1 MLRKLRKNY
10 RRLVAFML
18 TVAMTFT
25 NVFTNLNVAFA
36 AGEEQE
42 ALFLVDGE
50 DLREAIDSAVDGGE
64 TFKFSSLELK
74 AKTKSLKASYEK
86 LIGGKN
92 GKVYQLDVDVDE
104 RYAPEDTSIEV
115 FYNAGTEEVIFLF
128 INESDMVVKFRA
140 NVDGYETARVTI
152 NPNAANV
159 DDTEASYVEDYSN
172 TNMIDDMPHTLGAEV
187 LNPTTEAGADEGT
200 DAGETSEAVEGPAG
214 ETGAADGNETEES
227 SPAEETSEAGEDV
240 EGETTDAAENGDSEI
255 GETTEAAGSEAGE
268 TSEAAGSKEETT
280 VADENN
286 TTEEDGETTEE
297 TTVEETEAEE
307 SEAETE
313 AETETEIEAEAADN
327 EADAED
333 EAAGEAGAADE
344 VQPEAGSATASIS
357 IRKIRQVAS
366 SVQVLDDADIVIDPE
381 NVPEDETPEIS
392 EDSDVEVET
401 EEKTEAPEEEPEE
414 TTEAETEDTRAAETE
429 ETEAEVSGD
438 DESEESSAAQET
450 TEIDETTAADE
461 SSAADTETS
470 ATDESN
476 AADTETSASDE
487 TSGSGDETDASE
499 ESSAADIIIEE
510 ESTAAG
516 ETDASGTPVEVESS
530 AADSSAG
537 ETEAPEGSGDAD
549 IPDIKDGQ
557 ELEDDIN
564 GAFETLGTL
573 NGKAYNTVTIWDSA
587 NARAYKV
594 AAKDLAGIEAVA
606 GVYRVDYAVDPVGSA
621 SFKGSRSISEGEN
634 LYFAVVP
641 QEGFQITI
649 VTANGVELEEVDA
662 ETVAS
667 EAESLAG
674 YAHIYAIEEAAEDLE
689 IVASL
694 EEVVEGS
701 HPEFSD
707 SVTVNGVTVTAT
719 AEEGIIPEGT
729 VLSVEDVTGQVEAA
743 VKEKL
748 ESEDSEKVVQAVLA
762 YDINLMLGGKKLN
775 NTWGEGADSY
785 VTVRFSGS
793 RIAELSKD
801 ADQIDVST
809 LETPTQTVEA
819 ALGGTEEMAV
829 VDDITVDNITV
840 NSEEGKSIDV
850 SGDASVRTVEFETT
864 HFTVETIVF
873 SQRESISIAVVPE
886 ETTMRVGDQ
895 PFQAIAEVTP
905 EENAAEITITWSSN
919 NQKVATVTNEGL
931 ITPIGVGEAIITV
944 TARDKDK
951 QALASAALVVNVTK
965 QLMGVSQQTAFFYIS
980 KLTNTSGKDYSL
992 AWYFAGEGT
1001 VNAPPAAGSETK
1013 YYDMT
1018 MIGDKPVPN
1027 ETHSYTCVNNE
1038 WEHSC
1043 SENKQFEAPNFPDI
1057 EKTVNGETITY
1068 RYKGNVD
1075 DSYNGLTYTVEW
1087 KYISDT
1093 SGANANV
1100 NGINHYL
1107 EHGNVYHVDGYAVL
1121 SDSVTVDFRVKNP
1134 GADGFASVY
1143 GDEKILVYDNVG
1155 EDGVDVEAPEQNGY
1169 VDENTG
1175 IRYNFDGWY
1184 TDSSCNQEYKYD
1196 GDFKGIK
1203 ESIVFYGR
1211 YTAQDSLY
1219 YNANGGAGTMAP
1231 TIGLANSR
1239 VQVKANEYTR
1249 EGYEFAGWNTSADGK
1264 GISYAVGNTYQLS
1277 DGDDVLYAQWEADTA
1292 KITFKTNG
1300 GSSVPEMTGK
1310 TDEGIT
1316 DRTMPETTRTG
1327 YTFTG
1332 WYAEEELETEVSS
1345 LPGSY
1350 PAGTTTYYAA
1360 WTADES
1366 KIVFVTN
1373 GGSSVPEMTGKTD
1386 EEITDRTMPTTVR
1399 TGYTFSGWYD
1409 NVVLTGT
1416 EATQLPAAFPVG
1428 TKTYYAKWTKRT
1440 DLSYIKNYLEVD
1452 ANGEPVLDD
1461 EQKQIK
1467 IKESVPVG
1475 NQTFEDTVYSD
1486 NIKEEIEGYV
1496 YKGVNVPSLTISATE
1511 TDNVFNFY
1519 YTRRTDQSYT
1529 VNYLERGTGE
1539 NGKDKVLHEP
1549 KVVENQTFGVLVTE
1563 TALPIPGYDIVA
1575 PGQETIQ
1582 IRVEKDNVK
1591 NVIDFYYT
1599 EQSPITITYVAA
1611 PETVEENGEQ
1621 KEVRHGGVTASATST
1636 ANPEESATN
1645 SLKPASGTP
1654 AGSTAVPDTGYYFSG
1669 WKRLLDDGTESTT
1682 YVSTDTNFTPAKNA
1696 ETGIYEEATYVAHFE
1711 IQGDRSYEIH
1721 YFYENADKW
1730 KGYRED
1736 EDGKVIVDHKA
1747 TYGTKIPYATGR
1759 IETSFADDE
1768 NIYTFERIDGPET
1781 VTENDAANI
1790 VKVYYSVD
1798 NAGTPDPG
1806 KPNPGGTDGIP
1817 DKYQITFTYQAAENA
1832 HGTVTGTTSE
1842 VKTIQEITRDPDTLV
1857 ITSVGEKTQAHPT
1870 QPSKVEGDP
1879 KDGYSFEKWNDGKE
1893 EFLSDDAL
1901 RAKAYDV
1908 DKTFTAYFKA
1918 NAQEYTVRFLE
1929 EGTNKEL
1936 AKEVAYSAVY
1946 DEEVRGASKR
1956 IEIPEYT
1963 FVKANNIKVGSDNKA
1978 NIINVLYST
1987 DSKSDLTENPDP
1999 TPENPGDG
2007 IPDKYQVTFTYQA
2020 EANAHGTVTGTT
2032 SEVKTIQEIRRD
2044 AEGTITSVGTVTPAN
2059 PTQPST
2065 IGTETGYHFDKW
2077 TDEAGNEYKDDPA
2090 LTRERFAVNKTFTAH
2105 FTPDAQTYIVRHVDE
2120 DTGRIIETSEAKAT
2134 IFGAVING
2142 VNEKQKINGY
2152 AFVKADVLTIGIDNS
2167 RNTVN
2172 VYYSADTKSDP
2183 KADPNLDL
2191 DPENLGDGIPD
2202 KYQITFTYVAE
2213 ENGTVTGTTTEVGT
2227 IQQIERDPETG
2238 VITLKGE
2245 ESPVYPTQPSTVKAN
2260 EGYYFLQWNDG
2271 SENLVND
2278 DAVRGKSYLKDTTFQ
2293 AYFEATPNN
2302 LWEASKRVTNI
2313 PSRGY
2318 YRVGEDA
2325 TFEITVRMKP
2335 GANRPLKDIT
2345 LREQLAGAYF
2355 VEYANC
2361 GYTVDAATP
2370 GLARIDRLEPDRST
2384 AHSLQGN
2391 QK

>member
-1 MLRKLRKNY
+1 MFYYTKKTDLGYTVKYVEKDAEGNVVLDGTGKP
-10 RRLVAFML
+10 LEVAVSENR
-18 TVAMTFT
+18 TGR
-25 NVFTNLNVAFA
+25 VF
-36 AGEEQE
+36 G
-42 ALFLVDGE
+42 
-50 DLREAIDSAVDGGE
+50 S
-64 TFKFSSLELK
+64 
-74 AKTKSLKASYEK
+74 SYEETAK
-86 LIGGKN
+86 SVAGYN
-92 GKVYQLDVDVDE
+92 VDE
-104 RYAPEDTSIEV
+104 AKKSIKIEKESGNELV
-115 FYNAGTEEVIFLF
+115 FYYT
-128 INESDMVVKFRA
+128 KC
-140 NVDGYETARVTI
+140 
-152 NPNAANV
+152 
-159 DDTEASYVEDYSN
+159 
-172 TNMIDDMPHTLGAEV
+172 TN
-187 LNPTTEAGADEGT
+187 
-200 DAGETSEAVEGPAG
+200 
-214 ETGAADGNETEES
+214 
-227 SPAEETSEAGEDV
+227 
-240 EGETTDAAENGDSEI
+240 
-255 GETTEAAGSEAGE
+255 
-268 TSEAAGSKEETT
+268 
-280 VADENN
+280 
-286 TTEEDGETTEE
+286 
-297 TTVEETEAEE
+297 
-307 SEAETE
+307 
-313 AETETEIEAEAADN
+313 
-327 EADAED
+327 
-333 EAAGEAGAADE
+333 
-344 VQPEAGSATASIS
+344 
-357 IRKIRQVAS
+357 
-366 SVQVLDDADIVIDPE
+366 
-381 NVPEDETPEIS
+381 
-392 EDSDVEVET
+392 
-401 EEKTEAPEEEPEE
+401 
-414 TTEAETEDTRAAETE
+414 
-429 ETEAEVSGD
+429 
-438 DESEESSAAQET
+438 
-450 TEIDETTAADE
+450 
-461 SSAADTETS
+461 
-470 ATDESN
+470 
-476 AADTETSASDE
+476 
-487 TSGSGDETDASE
+487 
-499 ESSAADIIIEE
+499 
-510 ESTAAG
+510 
-516 ETDASGTPVEVESS
+516 
-530 AADSSAG
+530 
-537 ETEAPEGSGDAD
+537 
-549 IPDIKDGQ
+549 
-557 ELEDDIN
+557 
-564 GAFETLGTL
+564 
-573 NGKAYNTVTIWDSA
+573 
-587 NARAYKV
+587 
-594 AAKDLAGIEAVA
+594 
-606 GVYRVDYAVDPVGSA
+606 
-621 SFKGSRSISEGEN
+621 
-634 LYFAVVP
+634 
-641 QEGFQITI
+641 
-649 VTANGVELEEVDA
+649 
-662 ETVAS
+662 
-667 EAESLAG
+667 
-674 YAHIYAIEEAAEDLE
+674 
-689 IVASL
+689 
-694 EEVVEGS
+694 
-701 HPEFSD
+701 
-707 SVTVNGVTVTAT
+707 
-719 AEEGIIPEGT
+719 
-729 VLSVEDVTGQVEAA
+729 
-743 VKEKL
+743 
-748 ESEDSEKVVQAVLA
+748 
-762 YDINLMLGGKKLN
+762 
-775 NTWGEGADSY
+775 
-785 VTVRFSGS
+785 
-793 RIAELSKD
+793 
-801 ADQIDVST
+801 
-809 LETPTQTVEA
+809 
-819 ALGGTEEMAV
+819 
-829 VDDITVDNITV
+829 
-840 NSEEGKSIDV
+840 
-850 SGDASVRTVEFETT
+850 
-864 HFTVETIVF
+864 
-873 SQRESISIAVVPE
+873 
-886 ETTMRVGDQ
+886 
-895 PFQAIAEVTP
+895 
-905 EENAAEITITWSSN
+905 
-919 NQKVATVTNEGL
+919 
-931 ITPIGVGEAIITV
+931 
-944 TARDKDK
+944 
-951 QALASAALVVNVTK
+951 
-965 QLMGVSQQTAFFYIS
+965 
-980 KLTNTSGKDYSL
+980 
-992 AWYFAGEGT
+992 
-1001 VNAPPAAGSETK
+1001 
-1013 YYDMT
+1013 
-1018 MIGDKPVPN
+1018 
-1027 ETHSYTCVNNE
+1027 
-1038 WEHSC
+1038 
-1043 SENKQFEAPNFPDI
+1043 
-1057 EKTVNGETITY
+1057 
-1068 RYKGNVD
+1068 
-1075 DSYNGLTYTVEW
+1075 LTYT
-1087 KYISDT
+1087 
-1093 SGANANV
+1093 
-1100 NGINHYL
+1100 
-1107 EHGNVYHVDGYAVL
+1107 
-1121 SDSVTVDFRVKNP
+1121 
-1134 GADGFASVY
+1134 
-1143 GDEKILVYDNVG
+1143 
-1155 EDGVDVEAPEQNGY
+1155 
-1169 VDENTG
+1169 
-1175 IRYNFDGWY
+1175 
-1184 TDSSCNQEYKYD
+1184 
-1196 GDFKGIK
+1196 
-1203 ESIVFYGR
+1203 
-1211 YTAQDSLY
+1211 
-1219 YNANGGAGTMAP
+1219 
-1231 TIGLANSR
+1231 
-1239 VQVKANEYTR
+1239 
-1249 EGYEFAGWNTSADGK
+1249 
-1264 GISYAVGNTYQLS
+1264 
-1277 DGDDVLYAQWEADTA
+1277 
-1292 KITFKTNG
+1292 
-1300 GSSVPEMTGK
+1300 
-1310 TDEGIT
+1310 
-1316 DRTMPETTRTG
+1316 
-1327 YTFTG
+1327 
-1332 WYAEEELETEVSS
+1332 
-1345 LPGSY
+1345 
-1350 PAGTTTYYAA
+1350 
-1360 WTADES
+1360 
-1366 KIVFVTN
+1366 
-1373 GGSSVPEMTGKTD
+1373 
-1386 EEITDRTMPTTVR
+1386 
-1399 TGYTFSGWYD
+1399 
-1409 NVVLTGT
+1409 
-1416 EATQLPAAFPVG
+1416 
-1428 TKTYYAKWTKRT
+1428 
-1440 DLSYIKNYLEVD
+1440 KNYLEVD

-1475 NQTFEDTVYSD
+1475 NQTFENTVYSD
-1486 NIKEEIEGYV
+1486 DIKEEIEGYV

-1539 NGKDKVLHEP
+1539 NGKDKVLHKP

-1563 TALPIPGYDIVA
+1563 TALTIPGYDIVA

-1654 AGSTAVPDTGYYFSG
+1654 AGSTAVADTGYYFSG
-1669 WKRLLDDGTESTT
+1669 WKRLLDDGTESAT

-1879 KDGYSFEKWNDGKE
+1879 KDGYSFEKWNDGKD

-2183 KADPNLDL
+2183 KANPNLDL

-2370 GLARIDRLEPDRST
+2370 GLARIDRLEPGQTVVLRTVYKVTRNDLFNRSFQNIVKIEGKNDMDVVTPNEPDRKDVEVLEPGTGSIPAGAQGGGSSSGGGGGGGSST
-2384 AHSLQGN
+2384 RSPGTGGGTAGGPGTVTIDPEAVPLANLPDMGN
-2391 QK
+2391 DDILALIDDEEVPLAALPKTGQTGSAALMLMLSSMMLAAFAVVTRKKEEEQ